1 MRCPRR
7 GRQLAALRC
16 PLLRYLIAVK
26 FLRVRS
32 GRYQR
37 HRRVLTFFVLYMWFF
52 VHALMEICTWLYSC
66 VTTFRTLNILRLF
79 TKAWMDGYP
88 AGGWGDSNEPESRS
102 SFRAV
107 PVLAHQTELSWPSFN
122 SSWSSRCGVGRSGL
136 AALLRVPRRP
146 AHGSAGTWKICRLA
160 CHCELFHKTG
170 IARGRDEQRC
180 FRRVQNYFGV
190 LREKELFDR
199 RFFLFP
205 QASLAG

>member
-1 MRCPRR
+1 
-7 GRQLAALRC
+7 
-16 PLLRYLIAVK
+16 
-26 FLRVRS
+26 
-32 GRYQR
+32 
-37 HRRVLTFFVLYMWFF
+37 
-52 VHALMEICTWLYSC
+52 
-66 VTTFRTLNILRLF
+66 
-79 TKAWMDGYP
+79 MDGYP

-190 LREKELFDR
+190 LREKELFER
-199 RFFLFP
+199 PFFFSP
-205 QASLAG
+205 QASPAEHLQVNEVVQYRDSLFVLVSGEMWNCSGRKKLLEKGTVKSESSKKFASAQGQILKFKSSKFKFN